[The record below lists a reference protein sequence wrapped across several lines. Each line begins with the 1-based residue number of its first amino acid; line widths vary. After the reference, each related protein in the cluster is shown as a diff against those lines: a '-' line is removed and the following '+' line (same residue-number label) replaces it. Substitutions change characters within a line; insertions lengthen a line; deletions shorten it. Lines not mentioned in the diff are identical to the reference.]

1 VTAPQ
6 GPGKVGRSPA
16 RLPPEFDP
24 RGGLGRAG
32 RGTRRAASGAGYRRE
47 AGGAGGLRRP
57 GRPRWARVLSWVA
70 VAASGSVLAVAV
82 LGYFVINHYNANI
95 NRLSGVLGHLPGVT
109 QPAAPPHGAQNYLL
123 VGSDG
128 RTGTNGVGTQGAGA
142 SFVAGQRSDTVIL
155 AHLYGGDSDQV
166 QLISFPRDSYV
177 QIPAHPD
184 PKTGVMRAAHH
195 DKLNA
200 AFADGGPKLLIN
212 TITQLTGLPIQ
223 HFLQIDFT
231 GFKGMVNALGGVD
244 VCLSRAAKEHNSQ
257 IDLSAGHHH
266 INGDVALSFVRQRY
280 GLPNGDIDRIK
291 RQQYFL
297 ASLVRKLV
305 SAGTLLN
312 PFKLT
317 GFLSVATSSLQVDEN
332 LSVND
337 LKNLALRLRGFSA
350 GGVLFS
356 TVNIADIGGRVHGAD
371 VVLLDDAKNAVLFD
385 QLRQDRAPGSP
396 AAPVKAAPPAAP
408 LIVAPTAIRVR
419 VFNGSGIPGLGR
431 KAATALGAQGFT
443 ISGAATTHGA
453 GGTQTTI
460 SYGPTRADSARTLAA
475 ALPGSVLAPDPTL
488 SRTLQVVIGSSY
500 TNTHPVTISSAP
512 ATPAASTAPKPAV
525 SAADT
530 TCAP

>member
-1 VTAPQ
+1 
-6 GPGKVGRSPA
+6 
-16 RLPPEFDP
+16 
-24 RGGLGRAG
+24 
-32 RGTRRAASGAGYRRE
+32 
-47 AGGAGGLRRP
+47 
-57 GRPRWARVLSWVA
+57 VLSWVA
-70 VAASGSVLAVAV
+70 VATSGSVLAVAV

-123 VGSDG
+123 VGSDS

-155 AHLYGGDSDQV
+155 AHLYGGDSDRV

-177 QIPAHPD
+177 QLPAYPD
-184 PKTGVMRAAHH
+184 PKTGVLRPAHH

-371 VVLLDDAKNAVLFD
+371 VVLLDDTKNAVLFD
-385 QLRQDRAPGSP
+385 QLRQDHAPGTP
-396 AAPVKAAPPAAP
+396 AATPAPNAAPPAAP
-408 LIVAPTAIRVR
+408 LIVAPAAIRVR
-419 VFNGSGIPGLGR
+419 VYNGSDIPGLGR
-431 KAATALGAQGFT
+431 KAATELAAQGFH
-443 ISGAATTHGA
+443 ISGAATTHGT
-453 GGTQTTI
+453 GSTQTTI
-460 SYGPTRADSARTLAA
+460 NYGPTKADSARTLAA
-475 ALPGSVLAPDPTL
+475 ALPGSVLTPNPTL
-488 SRTLQVVIGSSY
+488 SRTLEVVVGSSY
-500 TNTHPVTISSAP
+500 TNTHPVTISS
-512 ATPAASTAPKPAV
+512 TPTAAAAASSAPKPAV

>member
-1 VTAPQ
+1 
-6 GPGKVGRSPA
+6 
-16 RLPPEFDP
+16 
-24 RGGLGRAG
+24 
-32 RGTRRAASGAGYRRE
+32 
-47 AGGAGGLRRP
+47 
-57 GRPRWARVLSWVA
+57 VLSWVA
-70 VAASGSVLAVAV
+70 VATSGSILAASV
-82 LGYFVINHYNANI
+82 LGYLVINHYNANI
-95 NRLSGVLGHLPGVT
+95 NRLSGVLGGLPGVA
-109 QPAAPPHGAQNYLL
+109 QHAAPPHGAQNYLL
-123 VGSDG
+123 VGSDS
-128 RTGTNGVGTQGAGA
+128 RTGANGAGTQGVGA
-142 SFVAGQRSDTVIL
+142 AVVVGQRSDTVIL
-155 AHLYGGDSDQV
+155 AHLYGGGSDQV

-177 QIPAHPD
+177 LIPAYPD
-184 PKTGVMRAAHH
+184 PKTGVLRPAHR

-212 TITQLTGLPIQ
+212 TITQLTGLPIG

-257 IDLSAGHHH
+257 IDLSAGYHH

-297 ASLVRKLV
+297 ASLVREVL

-312 PFKLT
+312 PFRLT
-317 GFLSVATSSLQVDEN
+317 GFLNVATSSLQVDEN

-337 LKNLALRLRGFSA
+337 LKNLAFRLRGFSA

-385 QLRQDRAPGSP
+385 QLRQDHAPGAPTATP
-396 AAPVKAAPPAAP
+396 ANAAPPAAP
-408 LIVAPTAIRVR
+408 LIVAPAAIRVQ
-419 VFNGSGIPGLGR
+419 VYNGSGIPGRGR
-431 KAATALGAQGFT
+431 SAAAALAAVGFS
-443 ISGAATTHGA
+443 ISGVPASRGTGNTH
-453 GGTQTTI
+453 TTI
-460 SYGPTRADSARTLAA
+460 SYGPAKADSARTLAA
-475 ALPGSVLAPDPTL
+475 ALPGSVLTPDASL
-488 SRTLQVVIGSSY
+488 GRTLQVIIGSSY
-500 TNTHPVTISSAP
+500 TNAHPVTITGTP
-512 ATPAASTAPKPAV
+512 ATPAAAASTAPKPAV

>member
-1 VTAPQ
+1 
-6 GPGKVGRSPA
+6 
-16 RLPPEFDP
+16 
-24 RGGLGRAG
+24 
-32 RGTRRAASGAGYRRE
+32 
-47 AGGAGGLRRP
+47 
-57 GRPRWARVLSWVA
+57 
-70 VAASGSVLAVAV
+70 
-82 LGYFVINHYNANI
+82 
-95 NRLSGVLGHLPGVT
+95 
-109 QPAAPPHGAQNYLL
+109 
-123 VGSDG
+123 
-128 RTGTNGVGTQGAGA
+128 
-142 SFVAGQRSDTVIL
+142 
-155 AHLYGGDSDQV
+155 
-166 QLISFPRDSYV
+166 
-177 QIPAHPD
+177 
-184 PKTGVMRAAHH
+184 
-195 DKLNA
+195 
-200 AFADGGPKLLIN
+200 
-212 TITQLTGLPIQ
+212 
-223 HFLQIDFT
+223 
-231 GFKGMVNALGGVD
+231 MVNALGGVD

-371 VVLLDDAKNAVLFD
+371 VVLLDDTKNAVLFN
-385 QLRQDRAPGSP
+385 QLRQDRAPGTP
-396 AAPVKAAPPAAP
+396 AATPAPNAAPPAAP
-408 LIVAPTAIRVR
+408 LSVAPTAIRVR

-431 KAATALGAQGFT
+431 KAATELATLGFT
-443 ISGAATTHGA
+443 ISGAPTTRGN

-460 SYGPTRADSARTLAA
+460 SYGPAKTDSARTLAA
-475 ALPGSVLAPDPTL
+475 ALPGSVLTPNPTL

-512 ATPAASTAPKPAV
+512 ATPAAAASSAPKPAV

>member
-1 VTAPQ
+1 M
-6 GPGKVGRSPA
+6 
-16 RLPPEFDP
+16 
-24 RGGLGRAG
+24 
-32 RGTRRAASGAGYRRE
+32 
-47 AGGAGGLRRP
+47 
-57 GRPRWARVLSWVA
+57 LSWVA
-70 VAASGSVLAVAV
+70 VATSGSVLAVAV

-123 VGSDG
+123 VGSDS

-177 QIPAHPD
+177 QIPAYPD
-184 PKTGVMRAAHH
+184 PKTGVLRPAHR

-371 VVLLDDAKNAVLFD
+371 VVLLDDAKNAVLFN
-385 QLRQDRAPGSP
+385 QLRQDRAPGTP
-396 AAPVKAAPPAAP
+396 AAAPAKAAPPAAP
-408 LIVAPTAIRVR
+408 LSVAPAAIRVR
-419 VFNGSGIPGLGR
+419 VYNGSGIPGLGR
-431 KAATALGAQGFT
+431 KAATALATLGFT
-443 ISGAATTHGA
+443 ISGAASTRGT

-460 SYGPTRADSARTLAA
+460 SYGPSKADSARTLTA

-500 TNTHPVTISSAP
+500 TNTHPVTISS
-512 ATPAASTAPKPAV
+512 TPTAAASSAPKPAV

>member
-6 GPGKVGRSPA
+6 GPGEAGRSLS

-24 RGGLGRAG
+24 RRGPSRAAP
-32 RGTRRAASGAGYRRE
+32 GTRWAASGAGYRRGP
-47 AGGAGGLRRP
+47 AGAGGLRRP

-70 VAASGSVLAVAV
+70 VATSGSVLAVAV

-95 NRLSGVLGHLPGVT
+95 NRLSGVLGRLPGVT
-109 QPAAPPHGAQNYLL
+109 QPAAPPRGAQNYLL
-123 VGSDG
+123 VGSDS
-128 RTGTNGVGTQGAGA
+128 RTGTNGVGTQGVGAG
-142 SFVAGQRSDTVIL
+142 FVAGQRSDTVIL

-184 PKTGVMRAAHH
+184 PKTGVGRAAHR

-371 VVLLDDAKNAVLFD
+371 VVLLDDTKNAVLFD

-396 AAPVKAAPPAAP
+396 ATAPAKAAPPP
-408 LIVAPTAIRVR
+408 PRPPR
-419 VFNGSGIPGLGR
+419 
-431 KAATALGAQGFT
+431 
-443 ISGAATTHGA
+443 
-453 GGTQTTI
+453 
-460 SYGPTRADSARTLAA
+460 
-475 ALPGSVLAPDPTL
+475 
-488 SRTLQVVIGSSY
+488 
-500 TNTHPVTISSAP
+500 
-512 ATPAASTAPKPAV
+512 
-525 SAADT
+525 
-530 TCAP
+530 

>member
-1 VTAPQ
+1 
-6 GPGKVGRSPA
+6 
-16 RLPPEFDP
+16 
-24 RGGLGRAG
+24 
-32 RGTRRAASGAGYRRE
+32 
-47 AGGAGGLRRP
+47 
-57 GRPRWARVLSWVA
+57 VLSWVA
-70 VAASGSVLAVAV
+70 VATSGSVLAIAV

-123 VGSDG
+123 VGSDS
-128 RTGTNGVGTQGAGA
+128 RTGTNGVGTQGVGA

-184 PKTGVMRAAHH
+184 PKTGVLRAAHR

-297 ASLVRKLV
+297 ASLVRKVL

-371 VVLLDDAKNAVLFD
+371 VVLLDDTKNAVLFD
-385 QLRQDRAPGSP
+385 QLRQDRAPNSP
-396 AAPVKAAPPAAP
+396 AAPAKAAPPAAP
-408 LIVAPTAIRVR
+408 LIVAPTAIGVR

-431 KAATALGAQGFT
+431 KAATALATLGFHV
-443 ISGAATTHGA
+443 SGAATTHGT

-460 SYGPTRADSARTLAA
+460 SYGPAKADSARTLAA
-475 ALPGSVLAPDPTL
+475 ALPGSVLTPDPTL

-512 ATPAASTAPKPAV
+512 ATPAAAAASSAPKPAV